1 MTDLTGWTNVS
12 ERVYVWNYAT
22 NFEEFV
28 APFPNYRTIEASD
41 PAKLRLFF
49 LPFVELKRGSLF
61 VALASAATVWQAN
74 IKLFGQ
80 LGVKGLFEEAAYG
93 GPGGDLSE
101 LKSFLMSSLMW

>member
-22 NFEEFV
+22 NFEEFI
-28 APFPNYRTIEASD
+28 APFPNVRTIE
-41 PAKLRLFF
+41 
-49 LPFVELKRGSLF
+49 
-61 VALASAATVWQAN
+61 AN

>member
-1 MTDLTGWTNVS
+1 M
-12 ERVYVWNYAT
+12 A
-22 NFEEFV
+22 
-28 APFPNYRTIEASD
+28 
-41 PAKLRLFF
+41 RLC
-49 LPFVELKRGSLF
+49 GS
-61 VALASAATVWQAN
+61 VVTTTVWQAN

>member
-28 APFPNYRTIEASD
+28 APFPNYRTIE
-41 PAKLRLFF
+41 
-49 LPFVELKRGSLF
+49 
-61 VALASAATVWQAN
+61 AN